1 MVKLRG
7 KRLQKNRRKGFTLL
21 EVITTVVI
29 LGLVALIA
37 VPTVNRIINNSKRNL
52 YKQQEKKLI
61 DAAKEYLVD
70 NSSLLPTS
78 SKPVYI
84 RVQQLQYNNYLDLGP
99 IINPLDNDSME
110 SGCIKVKLNKGT
122 YVYSYDKTCGG
133 NRVTLADASK
143 IYEIDVNITN
153 LFNFMEDSFREDLED
168 TEGKECKYFSGQ
180 GMLCSPFTEEQK
192 EELLSDYREK
202 FDVFRRM
209 LSFSPKNILD
219 MIMDEVDTCK
229 EGLSEEDCEAEHK
242 LRESIIYDILGITD
256 EDIPDAT
263 FDFNPVSLGI
273 VLNNSNRILDYT
285 VNLHISADQASFDKI
300 RATFNKMYDNIV
312 NILGEFLESGKLP
325 FEIEGVSQVPADVLL
340 KEEGTLMMV
349 KAAYES
355 FLKELDFRNY
365 IYVIN
370 ESENE
375 HIVGV
380 YLKELIKDT
389 LEVFETSFKD
399 RFLEIASAYGEMDQ
413 EDIDRFLEQTSMF
426 SDILE
431 ILNMEYGSKS
441 TGELMNELKD
451 LLQNGYSG
459 GTSSPKGP
467 TTMKIGMIGLAF
479 EFANVLIENY
489 GVPRFPELTK
499 ADLTFEDVVETV
511 GHMGK
516 DLLMGEWDYLI
527 DTLDTLGANFP
538 KCDEGYGFVNSYID
552 RYLSDD
558 EPAPSEDEIE
568 DITDYIE
575 DHCTMVYPSDLS
587 KEDVSEMIDLVLDH
601 ITDID
606 NDIFDVGNKIIP
618 SVVSFRI
625 LKYNN

>member
-1 MVKLRG
+1 
-7 KRLQKNRRKGFTLL
+7 
-21 EVITTVVI
+21 
-29 LGLVALIA
+29 
-37 VPTVNRIINNSKRNL
+37 
-52 YKQQEKKLI
+52 
-61 DAAKEYLVD
+61 
-70 NSSLLPTS
+70 
-78 SKPVYI
+78 
-84 RVQQLQYNNYLDLGP
+84 
-99 IINPLDNDSME
+99 
-110 SGCIKVKLNKGT
+110 
-122 YVYSYDKTCGG
+122 
-133 NRVTLADASK
+133 
-143 IYEIDVNITN
+143 
-153 LFNFMEDSFREDLED
+153 
-168 TEGKECKYFSGQ
+168 
-180 GMLCSPFTEEQK
+180 MLCSPFTEEQK

-202 FDVFRRM
+202 FDVYRRM

-229 EGLSEEDCEAEHK
+229 VGLSEEDCEAEHK

-325 FEIEGVSQVPADVLL
+325 FEIEGMTQVPVEVLL
-340 KEEGTLMMV
+340 EEEGTLMMM

-355 FLKELDFRNY
+355 FLEELDFRNY
-365 IYVIN
+365 MYVIN

-399 RFLEIASAYGEMDQ
+399 RFLEIASTYGEMDQ
-413 EDIDRFLEQTSMF
+413 EDIDRFLERTSMF
-426 SDILE
+426 GDILE

-441 TGELMNELKD
+441 TGELMNELMD

-459 GTSSPKGP
+459 GTSSPDGP
-467 TTMKIGMIGLAF
+467 TTMNIGMIGLAF

-516 DLLMGEWDYLI
+516 DLLMGEWDYLV
-527 DTLDTLGANFP
+527 DTLDTLGAKFP
-538 KCDEGYGFVNSYID
+538 KCDEGYGFVNLGYFHVNQTEESTSDAMRYFLNHMSTDSREWEVNKRRQIMNTYYDNADQRAVFFRTVSNVDDAFSSNGDFLNHWYFDHNFFNGDYGPEKHFDKAIGTDSYRPD
-552 RYLSDD
+552 AATNMPFNNDGGFFRGWYESSVDAGFVASDGLRYRF
-558 EPAPSEDEIE
+558 E
-568 DITDYIE
+568 
-575 DHCTMVYPSDLS
+575 
-587 KEDVSEMIDLVLDH
+587 
-601 ITDID
+601 
-606 NDIFDVGNKIIP
+606 
-618 SVVSFRI
+618 
-625 LKYNN
+625 